1 MSDAPL
7 SRPCPDCA
15 SPVRAADQSFCDSC
29 GAFLRWDSP
38 AGAASAEGPSAASP
52 STSSTTAAP
61 ASSASSASSESGRTV
76 REEPEATPS
85 DDVPGAA
92 AESSPGSPA
101 EAASGRPSA
110 GPEEATAPL
119 PAVAPA
125 PETPVSGPGHAPSS
139 EPAPVPVREAESAAD
154 GPSDTLVRSL
164 LVPVPGNRPAE
175 PAVAAPVLPAR
186 PEAARPASRAAGAP
200 VPVRG
205 GTPCPACSLANTPG
219 RHFCRFCATP
229 MVPEQ
234 LSTAEG
240 PYAGRRP
247 GLTRDRSRWI
257 VRALVAA
264 GVVTVVVG
272 GIVGGPP
279 AVRAVQDHFATRVP
293 VHPVAW
299 AASHSAPRQPAKL
312 AGDGYSN
319 TWWGTGYAGD
329 SAGQYMEARFAEP
342 TDLLSVLI
350 TPGSSKNT
358 TQADGQATPRTFD
371 LVVKDSSGE
380 THVSQHRIND
390 GGTQRVDVRVR
401 DALTVQLV
409 LRTAWRAD
417 PAKQVAVAE
426 LEFFGRS
433 VS

>member
-1 MSDAPL
+1 MSDAPQ

-38 AGAASAEGPSAASP
+38 AGAASPEGLSAASP
-52 STSSTTAAP
+52 SARTTP
-61 ASSASSASSESGRTV
+61 SASASSESGGTV
-76 REEPEATPS
+76 REEPAPTPA
-85 DDVPGAA
+85 DDAPRAA
-92 AESSPGSPA
+92 AEGSPGSPA
-101 EAASGRPSA
+101 EVTDSRSSLGA
-110 GPEEATAPL
+110 EEVTAPL

-125 PETPVSGPGHAPSS
+125 PEAPASD
-139 EPAPVPVREAESAAD
+139 PAPVPVPEAGPASD

-164 LVPVPGNRPAE
+164 LVPVPGNRPVE

-186 PEAARPASRAAGAP
+186 PEAARPTVRAAEAP
-200 VPVRG
+200 VPVQG

-257 VRALVAA
+257 VRALIAA

-279 AVRAVQDHFATRVP
+279 AVRAVQDHFAKRVP

-299 AASHSAPRQPAKL
+299 AASHSAPRQQAKL

-380 THVSQHRIND
+380 THVSQHRIDD

-417 PAKQVAVAE
+417 PTKQVAVAE

>member
-1 MSDAPL
+1 MSDAPQ

-38 AGAASAEGPSAASP
+38 AGAVSTEGSSAAS
-52 STSSTTAAP
+52 
-61 ASSASSASSESGRTV
+61 SSAPSAPSVAAASESGGTV
-76 REEPEATPS
+76 REEPEATPA
-85 DDVPGAA
+85 DDAPRAA
-92 AESSPGSPA
+92 AEGSAASPA
-101 EAASGRPSA
+101 EVTDTRSSV
-110 GPEEATAPL
+110 GPEEVTAPL
-119 PAVAPA
+119 PAVNPA
-125 PETPVSGPGHAPSS
+125 SDA
-139 EPAPVPVREAESAAD
+139 PAPVPVPEAGPASD

-164 LVPVPGNRPAE
+164 LVPVPGNRRVE

-186 PEAARPASRAAGAP
+186 PEAARPTVRAAEAP
-200 VPVRG
+200 VAVQG
-205 GTPCPACSLANTPG
+205 GKPCPACSLANTPG

-257 VRALVAA
+257 VRALIAA

-272 GIVGGPP
+272 GIAGGPP
-279 AVRAVQDHFATRVP
+279 AVRAIQDHFAKRVP

-299 AASHSAPRQPAKL
+299 AASHSAPRQQAKL

-380 THVSQHRIND
+380 THVSQHRIDD

-417 PAKQVAVAE
+417 PTKQVAVAE

>member
-1 MSDAPL
+1 MSDAPQ

-38 AGAASAEGPSAASP
+38 AGAVSTEGSSAAS
-52 STSSTTAAP
+52 
-61 ASSASSASSESGRTV
+61 SSAPSAPSVAAASESGGTV
-76 REEPEATPS
+76 RDEPEATPA
-85 DDVPGAA
+85 DDAPRAA
-92 AESSPGSPA
+92 AEGSADSPA
-101 EAASGRPSA
+101 EVTDTRSSV
-110 GPEEATAPL
+110 GPEEVTAPL
-119 PAVAPA
+119 PAVTPA
-125 PETPVSGPGHAPSS
+125 SDA
-139 EPAPVPVREAESAAD
+139 PAPVPVPEAGPASD

-164 LVPVPGNRPAE
+164 LVPVPGNRPVE

-186 PEAARPASRAAGAP
+186 PEAARPTVRAAEAP
-200 VPVRG
+200 VAVQG
-205 GTPCPACSLANTPG
+205 GKPCPACSLANTPG

-257 VRALVAA
+257 VRALIAA

-272 GIVGGPP
+272 GIAGGPP
-279 AVRAVQDHFATRVP
+279 AVRAIQDHFAKRVP

-299 AASHSAPRQPAKL
+299 AASHSAPRQQAKL

-380 THVSQHRIND
+380 THVSQHRIDD

-417 PAKQVAVAE
+417 PTKQVAVAE

>member
-1 MSDAPL
+1 MSDAPQ

-38 AGAASAEGPSAASP
+38 AGAASTEGGSAAAP
-52 STSSTTAAP
+52 SGTSAPPSAP
-61 ASSASSASSESGRTV
+61 ASVSESTGTV
-76 REEPEATPS
+76 REEPASASADDAPQATAGGS
-85 DDVPGAA
+85 ADSS
-92 AESSPGSPA
+92 AEGTDSRSSI
-101 EAASGRPSA
+101 

-125 PETPVSGPGHAPSS
+125 SEAPAAAPEP
-139 EPAPVPVREAESAAD
+139 EPVPVPEVAGSASPGPASD
-154 GPSDTLVRSL
+154 APSDTLVRSL
-164 LVPVPGNRPAE
+164 LVPVPGRSAGE

-186 PEAARPASRAAGAP
+186 PEAARPTVRAAEAAVP
-200 VPVRG
+200 VPG

-234 LSTAEG
+234 LSTADG

-247 GLTRDRSRWI
+247 GLSRDRSRWI
-257 VRALVAA
+257 VRALIAA

-279 AVRAVQDHFATRVP
+279 AVRAIQDHFAKRVP

-299 AASHSAPRQPAKL
+299 AASHSAPKQQAKL

-417 PAKQVAVAE
+417 PTKQVAVAE

>member
-1 MSDAPL
+1 MSDASL

-38 AGAASAEGPSAASP
+38 VGTASTEGSSAA
-52 STSSTTAAP
+52 AP
-61 ASSASSASSESGRTV
+61 SASSAAPAADSGGTV
-76 REEPEATPS
+76 REEEPEARPA
-85 DDVPGAA
+85 DDAPRAA
-92 AESSPGSPA
+92 AGSSADSPA
-101 EAASGRPSA
+101 EVTDSRSSV
-110 GPEEATAPL
+110 GPEEVTAPL
-119 PAVAPA
+119 PAVAPDPEA
-125 PETPVSGPGHAPSS
+125 PASAPASSSG
-139 EPAPVPVREAESAAD
+139 PAPVPGPEAGSPSD

-164 LVPVPGNRPAE
+164 LVPVPGNRPVE

-186 PEAARPASRAAGAP
+186 PEAARPAVRAPEAP

-205 GTPCPACSLANTPG
+205 GTPCPACSLTNTPG

-264 GVVTVVVG
+264 GGVTVVVG
-272 GIVGGPP
+272 GVVGGPP
-279 AVRAVQDHFATRVP
+279 AVRAVQDHFAKRVP

-299 AASHSAPRQPAKL
+299 AASHSAPRQQAKL

-371 LVVKDSSGE
+371 LVVKDSAGE
-380 THVSQHRIND
+380 THVSQHRIDD

-417 PAKQVAVAE
+417 PTKQVAVAE